1 MGYRVEKHTYKS
13 VNKNSEHK
21 YTYGLDI
28 LNEKDSYDHYL
39 IHIFMDMR
47 DMNENGSYLMIILN
61 GDVYEKLGLNQNQL
75 FKNATKEIMG
85 NKYRKVFDIKKDT
98 NIDLKGDYEAHIKKI
113 DKIWNLLLEMLEN
126 SGEDFY
132 VD

>member
-1 MGYRVEKHTYKS
+1 MRYRVEKHTYES
-13 VNKNSEHK
+13 VNKTSEHK

-39 IHIFMDMR
+39 IHIFMYMR
-47 DMNENGSYLMIILN
+47 DMEENGSYLMIILN
-61 GDVYEKLGLNQNQL
+61 GDVYEKLELNQNQL
-75 FKNATKEIMG
+75 FKNATKKIMG
-85 NKYRKVFDIKKDT
+85 NKYRMVFDIKKDT
-98 NIDLKGDYEAHIKKI
+98 NIDFKWDYEAHIKKA

-126 SGEDFY
+126 SGEDFH